1 MDRFIV
7 ERRKGISDREI
18 LVLSKDMISEEEFK
32 RSFPSVVMIPPEMP
46 EDRIK
51 ELSERLS
58 KHLGKCPITVEQ
70 VTDVIKVA
78 DGCGLRQMTFY
89 SVLFGSIKEE
99 KTYPDA
105 PEPSPEARVHFE
117 HLNLSSLD
125 GKGAVVIQTT
135 TEIALPIDEAIDIK
149 VFCLLP
155 NK

>member
-18 LVLSKDMISEEEFK
+18 LVLPRNMISEEEFK

-46 EDRIK
+46 EDKIK
-51 ELSERLS
+51 ELSEILD
-58 KHLGKCPITVEQ
+58 KYLGKCPMTVEQ

-78 DGCGLRQMTFY
+78 YGHGLRQMTFY

-99 KTYPDA
+99 KTYPNA
-105 PEPSPEARVHFE
+105 PEPGTEGRAHFE

-135 TEIALPIDEAIDIK
+135 TEMDLPIDVIDIK